1 MTPVSEEPLPKHKTG
16 FGFNAL
22 GKIFPTMSLDK
33 AYFLKY
39 LRLELKSHVYC
50 YLFTNFR
57 VEKGEG
63 LQFGL
68 I

>member
-1 MTPVSEEPLPKHKTG
+1 MTSILDELLSKHKTLP
-16 FGFNAL
+16 GFNAF
-22 GKIFPTMSLDK
+22 GKIFSTMSLDRT
-33 AYFLKY
+33 YFLQY

-63 LQFGL
+63 PQFGL